1 MRPDEMEPSICSI
14 PLRSAAPIITRRS
27 PRQRRSRPRRKVT
40 RAAESGAI
48 SPPGRIP
55 TTVRDGFTRRLS
67 GPASDAAKFAMT
79 NGAAPHGSIVAFKV
93 EAKNGKPSLVP
104 QWISRDLLAPASPIT
119 TNGLVFALSTGQ
131 SPRLRRMGVRTLLRK
146 GKRWHRMR
154 RCTCLTEPP
163 GKNCSRRGDDAATF
177 SHGSGLAIAN
187 GRVYF
192 TTHDN
197 TVYCYGFPAMQPQLT
212 ER

>member
-1 MRPDEMEPSICSI
+1 MEPSICSI

-27 PRQRRSRPRRKVT
+27 PRQRPSRPRRKVT
-40 RAAESGAI
+40 RAAESGTI
-48 SPPGRIP
+48 SRPGRIS
-55 TTVRDGFTRRLS
+55 TTVRDGFTRRYRGLR
-67 GPASDAAKFAMT
+67 GDAAKFAVT
-79 NGAAPHGSIVAFKV
+79 NGAAPPCSIVAFKV

-119 TNGLVFALSTGQ
+119 TNGLVFALSPGQ
-131 SPRLRRMGVRTLLRK
+131 SPRLAKKNGSPYTAAEREKMASHATMYALDGTT
-146 GKRWHRMR
+146 GKELFS
-154 RCTCLTEPP
+154 T
-163 GKNCSRRGDDAATF
+163 GDDAATF
-177 SHGSGLAIAN
+177 SHGSGLALAN

-197 TVYCYGFPAMQPQLT
+197 TIYCYGFPAMQPQLT